1 MSAYF
6 IANIRIK
13 DDQLMKEYNQELG
26 DMVMRWGGEYLAVDD
41 SPIILEGEWPHTRL
55 VLLRFPDQETIQKWY
70 DSEEYQRV
78 LKMRLDASD
87 CNTIMIKGKKL

>member
-13 DDQLMKEYNQELG
+13 DEKLMKQYSEELG
-26 DMVMRWGGEYLAVDD
+26 DMVMRWGGEYLAIDD
-41 SPIILEGEWPHTRL
+41 SPIVLEGEWPHTRL
-55 VLLRFPDQETIQKWY
+55 VLLRFPNQETIQKWY
-70 DSEEYQRV
+70 DSDEYQRV

-87 CNTIMIKGKKL
+87 CNTIMIKGK